1 MNKQSGFTLI
11 ELLVTL
17 LTISILVA
25 LIASS
30 FGLGLKSWTGV
41 SKKVEVY
48 QRVRV
53 CLDMMS
59 SRLQN
64 AFISPLN
71 KKLTFKGDRYSL
83 GFVTT
88 SSSKAGLTRV
98 EFGAEKGLVEE
109 FLGSEGLEQMQMG
122 DEKSEKVF
130 LDKGIE
136 SIEFMYYDLK
146 DEQWKETWDSSERMC
161 LPLAVKISLTFSTIN
176 ERLEKITVPEVVVMI
191 PGGMKLMKESVI
203 QTVDHRH
210 QTSD

>member
-17 LTISILVA
+17 LIISILVA

-30 FGLGLKSWTGV
+30 FALGLKSWTGV
-41 SKKVEVY
+41 SKKVEAY

-53 CLDMMS
+53 CIDMMS

-83 GFVTT
+83 SFVTT
-88 SSSKAGLTRV
+88 SSSKEGLTKV

-109 FLGSEGLEQMQMG
+109 FLGTEEFEQVHLVG
-122 DEKSEKVF
+122 EKSENVF
-130 LDKGIE
+130 LDKGID
-136 SIEFMYYDLK
+136 SIEFMYYNPK
-146 DEQWKETWDSSERMC
+146 DEQWKESWDSLNRDSSELMC
-161 LPLAVKISLTFSTIN
+161 LPLAVKISLTFSTSDDKV
-176 ERLEKITVPEVVVMI
+176 EKITIPEVVVMI
-191 PGGMKLMKESVI
+191 SGGMKPMKE
-203 QTVDHRH
+203 QE
-210 QTSD
+210 QGEKEK